1 MMCLVPSGGVFGS
14 KAAPGVI
21 RCPLRCKCDKASSNS
36 TEWQVQCD
44 DKTKWTKMPLLPI
57 NTVYLSI
64 NKSNIPILTNG
75 VRRNLGG
82 NSMQKLVL
90 VKDNISSIVSNYFKE
105 LKQLEELILSKNSL
119 QSLLNGTFEGIP
131 NLRTLILDGNRFET
145 LPSENIC
152 LLKKLQLLDLNL
164 NKLPRI
170 EFGDCF
176 TDLKNLYS
184 VDLSGNPIDKIEAGD
199 LDGLRKSPVSIL
211 YLREMRLTQLSAK
224 VFKYLRHLKV
234 ISIKNNKMKY
244 LQSDLFKY
252 VPGITSLSLKGNK
265 LNRIPSVT
273 IATLTSLEMLDVGR
287 TNIRITALGSEF
299 RRFVN
304 LTRLDLGYNPLYKL
318 YNNSFLSLSHSI
330 KLTELNLIS
339 CKLKTIQAGAFLP
352 LR

>member
-1 MMCLVPSGGVFGS
+1 M
-14 KAAPGVI
+14 
-21 RCPLRCKCDKASSNS
+21 
-36 TEWQVQCD
+36 
-44 DKTKWTKMPLLPI
+44 
-57 NTVYLSI
+57 
-64 NKSNIPILTNG
+64 
-75 VRRNLGG
+75 
-82 NSMQKLVL
+82 
-90 VKDNISSIVSNYFKE
+90 
-105 LKQLEELILSKNSL
+105 
-119 QSLLNGTFEGIP
+119 NGTFAGIP
-131 NLRTLILDGNRFET
+131 NLRTLILEGNRFET
-145 LPSENIC
+145 LPFENIC

-164 NKLPRI
+164 NKLTI
-170 EFGDCF
+170 IKFGECF

-211 YLREMRLTQLSAK
+211 YLRQMKLTQLSAQ
-224 VFKYLRHLKV
+224 VFKYLSHLKV
-234 ISIKNNKMKY
+234 LSIKNNKIKH

-273 IATLTSLEMLDVGR
+273 IATLTNLEMLDVGR

-318 YNNSFLSLSHSI
+318 YNNSFLNLNNSV
-330 KLTELNLIS
+330 KLIQLNLIS